1 MSKFKASDLTN
12 VDDQVDILKELLM
25 KNLLGSQDPN
35 FEGICGKC
43 GESIIG
49 DVGLKAMDQLFHAK
63 CFNCSSCSKV
73 SFFEACL
80 FV

>member
-1 MSKFKASDLTN
+1 MLN
-12 VDDQVDILKELLM
+12 ELLM

-49 DVGLKAMDQLFHAK
+49 SIGVKAMDQLFHAK
-63 CFNCSSCSKV
+63 CFNCVVCSM
-73 SFFEACL
+73 
-80 FV
+80 